1 MSEAEKPL
9 VVFGEHDPKTLAQMC
24 NCMSYGSAVEG
35 VLCADG
41 HLGYAQPV
49 GGVIA
54 YEEHVS
60 VSGVGFDIGCGNMA
74 VRTDLPYAAIAGRRE
89 AIMRDIARAVSF
101 GIGRTN
107 KERVKPRALR
117 ESRSGRMPGLQDL
130 KGWRATSLARSG
142 SGNHYIDLFEDE
154 AGLVWIGRAFSAR
167 AGLGHSDASRF
178 AKLAGGVRGHRCRPA
193 LVEQGS

>member
-1 MSEAEKPL
+1 MMADDNPL
-9 VVFGEHDPKTLAQMC
+9 TVFGEHDDKTVAQMR

-54 YEEHVS
+54 YKEHVS

-74 VRTDLPYAAIAGRRE
+74 VRTDLPYSVIAGRPD
-89 AIMRDIARAVSF
+89 ALMRDIARSVSF

-107 KERVKPRALR
+107 KERVDHALFD
-117 ESRSGRMPGLQDL
+117 SPLWQDAGLQDL
-130 KGWRATSLARSG
+130 KGLARNQLGTVG
-142 SGNHYIDLFEDE
+142 SGNHYIDLFETRR
-154 AGLVWIGRAFSAR
+154 GWSGSA
-167 AGLGHSDASRF
+167 
-178 AKLAGGVRGHRCRPA
+178 C
-193 LVEQGS
+193 